1 MGFIGNIV
9 GSNLQPQKENK
20 DFSMISLDLE
30 ETSYILRSM
39 KTGTFKG
46 EELEKVFN
54 LVVKLQEH
62 YTNTE
67 KND

>member
-1 MGFIGNIV
+1 MGFIGNVV
-9 GSNLQPQKENK
+9 GSKSNPKKENTNHLK
-20 DFSMISLDLE
+20 ISLDLE

-39 KTGTFKG
+39 KAGTFKG

>member
-9 GSNLQPQKENK
+9 GSNPQPQKENK

>member
-9 GSNLQPQKENK
+9 GSNPQPKKENSN
-20 DFSMISLDLE
+20 FLSINLDLE

-62 YTNTE
+62 YNNTE